1 MHQQRGGFRR
11 TALVTGASRGI
22 GRELARV
29 LAANRHDLVLVG
41 RDSPALETLAA
52 SLRAEHGANVHCE
65 ACDLAQPGAAAR
77 LWNELGC
84 AGITVDILVNNA
96 GVGVYGKMQDRSV
109 EELETMLQL
118 NVVALAAL
126 TRLAIPGMIKRQW
139 GRILNVGSVAGY
151 AQSGPRMAGY
161 YASKSFVD
169 SFSRALATELEGT
182 GVSVTLLAPGPTS
195 SSFEERAGAGHSR
208 LFRYVPLTSPEE
220 VALAGYRGME
230 RQSRVVLP
238 GFLAKFIA
246 FTAALP
252 PRALAGAVNRFLLEE
267 APQ

>member
-1 MHQQRGGFRR
+1 MHQHGGFRR

-22 GRELARV
+22 GKELARG

-41 RDSPALETLAA
+41 RDAPALEALAA

-84 AGITVDILVNNA
+84 AGLTIDVLVNNA
-96 GVGVYGKMQDRSV
+96 GAGVYGKMQDRSV
-109 EELETMLQL
+109 EELEAMLQL

-161 YASKSFVD
+161 YASKSFVL
-169 SFSRALATELEGT
+169 SFSRALASELEGT
-182 GVSVTLLAPGPTS
+182 GVSVTLLAPGPTA
-195 SSFEERAGAGHSR
+195 SSFEERAGAGRSR
-208 LFRYVPLTSPEE
+208 LFRYMPLASP
-220 VALAGYRGME
+220 ADGAMAGYRGME

-238 GFLAKFIA
+238 GFLAKLIA

-267 APQ
+267 AAP